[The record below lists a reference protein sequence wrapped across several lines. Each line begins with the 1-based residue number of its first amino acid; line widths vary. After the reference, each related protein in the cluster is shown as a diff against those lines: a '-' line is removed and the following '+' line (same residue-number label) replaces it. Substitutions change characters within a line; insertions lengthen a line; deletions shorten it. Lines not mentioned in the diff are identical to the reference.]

1 MLPKSAVEQILA
13 VKIDG
18 QFSSVAAE
26 LREAYASGPLGQN
39 IFGRVV
45 ALVLDSRLEE
55 IIRKQIEVMLA
66 KAKITGED
74 VLACKRAIASM
85 VEGLPGVDAVICS
98 KGCLQPY
105 CPLCLVL
112 FWFGCH
118 CSSNGL
124 QTQTAP
130 GKMGPVRLKT
140 FFSCKWKGP

>member
-1 MLPKSAVEQILA
+1 MKM
-13 VKIDG
+13 DG
-18 QFSSVAAE
+18 NFSSVAAE
-26 LREAYASGPLGQN
+26 LREAYASGPLGQK

-45 ALVLDSRLEE
+45 ALVLDSKLEE

-74 VLACKRAIASM
+74 ALACKRAIASM
-85 VEGLPGVDAVICS
+85 VEGCREWMRSFAV
-98 KGCLQPY
+98 KDVFNLTA
-105 CPLCLVL
+105 PLCLVL

-130 GKMGPVRLKT
+130 GKRGTVRLKR
-140 FFSCKWKGP
+140 FFTCKWKGP